1 MIKLPPHFRRAVSML
16 GPYKGRLAIA
26 FIGMIFTALT
36 EPAFPAVLR
45 LLLDRGFVSQPSIAL
60 WMVPVAVIALFV
72 VRGISTFTTA
82 YMMTWVCSRLLNEL
96 RSRIFTRL
104 LDLPASYFVRNS
116 TGNVINSIMFESQQI
131 VDMVRNVITSA
142 IRDFLTVL
150 VLMGFLLWLNWKLTF
165 IVLILLPL
173 TSVVV
178 RLTGKR
184 VRKLT
189 RGLLQVNAELTQ
201 VIEETNRAQQVIKIF
216 GGQSYE
222 HRRFQQRAA
231 ELIRYT
237 MRMATASAVTV
248 PITQLMAASAVA
260 LVIVIALVQSSR
272 GEATV
277 GDFVS
282 FITAM
287 LMLLTPLK
295 RLVELNGPM
304 QRGMAASEAV
314 YALIDAVPERSD
326 GAPLAGRARG
336 EIQFEHVGFTYPGQ
350 SRPALEDI
358 NLHILPG
365 QTVAF
370 VGMSGGGKSTLV
382 TLVPEFHQ
390 ASTGRILL
398 DGQPL
403 SEISLASLRAQIA
416 MVNQNVVLFDDSL
429 SANIA
434 YGDENPD
441 PARVRAAAEAAYLG
455 DVIAGLPEGLDTSIG
470 DNGNRLSGGQRQRVA
485 IARAI
490 YKDAP
495 ILILDEAT
503 SALDT
508 ESERAVQDA
517 LDVLMRGRTTLVIA
531 HRLST
536 IERADRI
543 AVLDGG
549 RIVEIGSHAEL
560 LAQNGVYASL
570 YRLQFTEEEAS

>member
-26 FIGMIFTALT
+26 FVGMIFTALT

-96 RSRIFTRL
+96 RGRIFTRL

-142 IRDFLTVL
+142 IRDCLTVV
-150 VLMGFLLWLNWKLTF
+150 VLLGFLLWLNWKLTF

-173 TSVVV
+173 TSIVV

-184 VRKLT
+184 VRRLT

-201 VIEETNRAQQVIKIF
+201 VIEETNRAQHVIKIF

-304 QRGMAASEAV
+304 QRGLAASEAV
-314 YALIDAVPERSD
+314 YALIDAVPERGD

-336 EIQFEHVGFTYPGQ
+336 EIEFEHVGFTYPGQ
-350 SRPALEDI
+350 SRSALEDI
-358 NLHILPG
+358 NLLVKPG
-365 QTVAF
+365 ETVAF

-390 ASTGRILL
+390 VSTGRILL

-403 SEISLASLRAQIA
+403 SAISLASLRAQIA

-455 DVIAGLPEGLDTSIG
+455 DVIAGLPEGLDTNIG

-543 AVLDGG
+543 AVLDAG
-549 RIVEIGSHAEL
+549 RIVEIGSHAAL